1 MSDSLIPVGRLI
13 EAGFT
18 VNHRNPS
25 QANMDGMS
33 LKAVPLYGGTITTPD
48 GKTNFVMEYALLSFC
63 LALSS
68 NKRFSKPNC
77 RRALLFEIFVD
88 LRSTGSSF
96 IVPSN
101 SFHVLDEIDD
111 VDDEGYVPAYLT
123 QDWIEALSVTL

>member
-48 GKTNFVMEYALLSFC
+48 GKTIFVMEYALLSFC
-63 LALSS
+63 LPFHLTSASQNRIAAARYFL
-68 NKRFSKPNC
+68 KFLLTC
-77 RRALLFEIFVD
+77 ALLAAHLSFLAIH
-88 LRSTGSSF
+88 STC
-96 IVPSN
+96 
-101 SFHVLDEIDD
+101 
-111 VDDEGYVPAYLT
+111 
-123 QDWIEALSVTL
+123 